1 MLLGKRAELVSAV
14 CFYAESFQQ
23 TSSAREVA
31 NFAELFICERSI
43 APGSGRRA
51 KATSVR
57 SVSVAL
63 PHWVKMGAA
72 PICLTPD

>member
-14 CFYAESFQQ
+14 CCYAESFQQ
-23 TSSAREVA
+23 TLSAREVA
-31 NFAELFICERSI
+31 NFAQLFICERSL

-51 KATSVR
+51 KSSVR
-57 SVSVAL
+57 SVSEAL
-63 PHWVKMGAA
+63 PHRVKMGAA